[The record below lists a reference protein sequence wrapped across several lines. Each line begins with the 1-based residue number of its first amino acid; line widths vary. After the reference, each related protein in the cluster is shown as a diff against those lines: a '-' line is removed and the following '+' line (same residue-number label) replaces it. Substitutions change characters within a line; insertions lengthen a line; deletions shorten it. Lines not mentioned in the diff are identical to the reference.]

1 MIFGKPK
8 GFTANTASITA
19 PIGGWNAR
27 DSIAEM
33 PATDAVTLT
42 NLYPTPTDVTLRNGY
57 TRYSQLTTST
67 GVKTISSITYVG
79 TTATLT
85 TATAHG
91 LTTGARVSIT
101 GTTPTNYSGIYV
113 ITVTTTTQFTYTM
126 ALAPSGNASVVGTY
140 TIGITTPINTLMNYA
155 GVSTQ
160 KLFAAAGTAIYEVDT
175 PTAVNNFTITNDKL
189 QYVNFSNTSG
199 DYIVACNGTDAVS
212 VYDGTSWFSMATTTT
227 AATVTGISRTSPS
240 NVATL
245 TTSTAHGLV
254 TGNRIT
260 ITSSS
265 ETTFLGAFVVT
276 VTSPTTLT
284 FVSGGTTTVVGA
296 SGVYTVLGIIG
307 GTTGGSTYTVN
318 SNSFIHVNL
327 FKNRL
332 YFTQKNTMKVWY
344 MPVSSLGGA
353 AFPLDF
359 GAIARNGGFIQG
371 MATWTL
377 DAGQGADDY
386 AVFAT
391 NMGEVIVYNGT
402 DPTDATTWLLKGVW
416 QMGYIFSRRFFYK
429 FAGDLLMLTQD
440 GLVPLA
446 SALQSSRLDPRI
458 NITDKIYYEIS
469 KEADQ
474 YSTQFGW
481 QVIYYAKP
489 NMLLINIPNPAGTEQ
504 YVMHTIS
511 KAWCNFTGI
520 STTVFELQNDDLYFG
535 GAGFVGKFWD
545 GKADDG
551 KAISGTCQ
559 QAYSYFG
566 LPGQQKRFTMVRP
579 TFLVDAGAPGVYAG
593 INTDFQTQNNLGQV
607 SFQTVPT
614 TVGVWDAA
622 TWDVQNWAG
631 NLIVYR
637 NWQGVSGLGYAA
649 GINMNIVSQGIDV
662 HWVSTDYVMEK
673 GTVL

>member
-402 DPTDATTWLLKGVW
+402 DPSDATTWLLKGVW

>member
-1 MIFGKPK
+1 MIFGQAKK
-8 GFTANTASITA
+8 FTASTASITA

-33 PATDAVTLT
+33 PPTDAVTLT
-42 NLYPTPTDVTLRNGY
+42 NLYPTPTDVQLRKGY

-67 GVKTISSITYVG
+67 GVKTISSITHAG
-79 TTATLT
+79 NIATLT

-91 LTTGARVSIT
+91 LATGARVSIT
-101 GTTPTNYSGIYV
+101 GTTPADYSGVYV
-113 ITVTTTTQFTYTM
+113 ITVTGTTTFTYSMVST
-126 ALAPSGNASVVGTY
+126 PSGNATVVGAY
-140 TIGITTPINTLMNYA
+140 TIGITTPINTIMNYA

-160 KLFAAAGTAIYEVDT
+160 KLFAAAGTSIYEVDT
-175 PTAVNNFTITNDKL
+175 PTAVQNFTITNDKL
-189 QYVNFSNTSG
+189 QYVNFSNTGG
-199 DYIVACNGTDAVS
+199 DYIVACNGTDPVTI
-212 VYDGTSWFSMATTTT
+212 YDGSVWFTMATTTT
-227 AATVTGISRTSPS
+227 AATISGISRTSPS
-240 NVATL
+240 NVATV

-254 TGNRIT
+254 TGNKVVVT
-260 ITSSS
+260 ASS
-265 ETTFLGAFVVT
+265 ESTFLGSHVIT
-276 VTSPTTLT
+276 VTSPTTFT
-284 FVSGGTTTVVGA
+284 FVSTGTTTVVAATGT
-296 SGVYTVLGIIG
+296 YTVLGIKGGTSG
-307 GTTGGSTYTVN
+307 GTTYTIDSKN
-318 SNSFIHVNL
+318 FIHVNL

-332 YFTQKNTMKVWY
+332 YFTEKNTMKVWY
-344 MPVSSLGGA
+344 MPVNSLGGD

-359 GAIARNGGFIQG
+359 GGIATAGGFVQG

-391 NMGEVIVYNGT
+391 NMGQIIVYNGT

-416 QMGYIFSRRFFYK
+416 QLGYIFSRRFFHK
-429 FAGDLLMLTQD
+429 FAGDILLLTQD

-446 SALQSSRLDPRI
+446 SALQSSRLDPRV

-469 KEADQ
+469 QEADA
-474 YSTQFGW
+474 YSTEYGW
-481 QVIYYAKP
+481 QCIYYAKP
-489 NMLLINIPNPAGTEQ
+489 NMLLINIPNPSGTEQ

-511 KAWCNFTGI
+511 RAWCNFTGI
-520 STTVFELQNDDLYFG
+520 KTTVFELHKDDLYFG
-535 GAGFVGKFWD
+535 GQGFIGKFWD
-545 GKADDG
+545 GFADDNQP
-551 KAISGTCQ
+551 ISGTCQ
-559 QAYSYFG
+559 QAYTYFDM
-566 LPGQQKRFTMVRP
+566 PGQQKRFTMIRP

-607 SFQTVPT
+607 SFQSVPT

-622 TWDVQNWAG
+622 TWDNYNWAG

-649 GINMNIVSQGIDV
+649 GVNLNIVSQGIDV

>member
-1 MIFGKPK
+1 MIFGQAKRL
-8 GFTANTASITA
+8 TASTASVTA

-42 NLYPTPTDVTLRNGY
+42 NLYPTPTDVTLRKGY

-67 GVKTISSITYVG
+67 GVKTISSITYSG

-91 LTTGARVSIT
+91 LATGARVSIT
-101 GTTPTNYSGIYV
+101 GTTPTDYSGVYV
-113 ITVTTTTQFTYTM
+113 ITVTGTTTFTYTM
-126 ALAPSGNASVVGTY
+126 TSTPSGNASVVGAY

-155 GVSTQ
+155 GVTTQ
-160 KLFAAAGTAIYEVDT
+160 KMFAAAGTAIYEVDT
-175 PTAVNNFTITNDKL
+175 PIAVNNFTITNDKF

-199 DYIVACNGTDAVS
+199 DYIVACNGADAVT
-212 VYDGTSWFSMATTTT
+212 VYDGTVWFTMATTTT
-227 AATVTGISRTSPS
+227 AATVSGISRTSPS
-240 NVATL
+240 NVATV
-245 TTSTAHGLV
+245 TTATAHGLV
-254 TGNRIT
+254 TGNKVT
-260 ITSSS
+260 ITASS
-265 ETTFLGAFVVT
+265 ESTFLGSKVIT
-276 VTSPTTLT
+276 VTSPTTFT
-284 FVSGGTTTVVGA
+284 YVSTGTSTVVAATGT
-296 SGVYTVLGIIG
+296 YTVLGIKGGTSG
-307 GTTGGSTYTVN
+307 GTTYSIN
-318 SNSFIHVNL
+318 SNTFIHVNL

-332 YFTQKNTMKVWY
+332 YFTEKNTMKVWY
-344 MPVSSLGGA
+344 MPVNSLGGD

-359 GAIARNGGFIQG
+359 GGIAKSGGFVQG

-391 NMGEVIVYNGT
+391 NMGEIIVYNGT
-402 DPTDATTWLLKGVW
+402 DPTDATTWALKGVW
-416 QMGYIFSRRFFYK
+416 QLGYIFSRRFFFK
-429 FAGDLLMLTQD
+429 FAGDILLLTQD

-469 KEADQ
+469 QEADN
-474 YSTQFGW
+474 YSNEYGW
-481 QVIYYAKP
+481 QCIYYAKP
-489 NMLLINIPNPAGTEQ
+489 NMLLINIPNPSGTEQ

-520 STTVFELQNDDLYFG
+520 NTTVFELHNDDLYFG
-535 GAGFVGKFWD
+535 GAGYVGKFWD
-545 GKADDG
+545 GFADDG
-551 KAISGTCQ
+551 NTISGTCQ
-559 QAYSYFG
+559 QAYSYFDM
-566 LPGQQKRFTMVRP
+566 PGQQKRFTMIRP
-579 TFLVDAGAPGVYAG
+579 TFLVDSGAPGVYAG
-593 INTDFQTQNNLGQV
+593 INTDFQTQNNLGKV
-607 SFQTVPT
+607 SFQSNPT
-614 TVGVWDAA
+614 AVGVWDAA
-622 TWDVQNWAG
+622 TWDSQNWAG

-649 GINMNIVSQGIDV
+649 GINLNIVSQGIDV

-673 GTVL
+673 GSVL